1 MESYEYRG
9 KKYNT
14 IKELAKAANV
24 SELTL
29 CITIEDRDVED
40 AINDARDLEDAI
52 CEICDDLNNE
62 MRNN

>member
-1 MESYEYRG
+1 MESYEYKG

-24 SELTL
+24 SELAL
-29 CITIEDRDVED
+29 CVTIEDRDVED
-40 AINDARDLEDAI
+40 AINDARELENAI
-52 CEICDDLNNE
+52 CEICDDLDNE

>member
-9 KKYNT
+9 TKYNT
-14 IKELAKAANV
+14 IRELAKAANV

-29 CITIEDRDVED
+29 SVTIEDRDVED
-40 AINDARDLEDAI
+40 AINDARELEDAI
-52 CEICDDLNNE
+52 CEICDDLDNE

>member
-24 SELTL
+24 SELAL
-29 CITIEDRDVED
+29 CVTIEDRDVEN
-40 AINDARDLEDAI
+40 AINDARELEDAI
-52 CEICDDLNNE
+52 CEICDDLDNE

>member
-24 SELTL
+24 SELAL
-29 CITIEDRDVED
+29 HFTIEDRDVEN
-40 AINDARDLEDAI
+40 AINDARELEDAI
-52 CEICDDLNNE
+52 CEICDDLDNE

>member
-1 MESYEYRG
+1 MESYEYKG

-24 SELTL
+24 SELAL
-29 CITIEDRDVED
+29 CVTIDDRDVED
-40 AINDARDLEDAI
+40 AINDARELEDAI
-52 CEICDDLNNE
+52 CEICDDLDNE

>member
-1 MESYEYRG
+1 MESYEYKG

-29 CITIEDRDVED
+29 SVTIEDRDVED
-40 AINDARDLEDAI
+40 AINDARKLEDAI